1 MLLNKAEIE
10 KIRYQLTKLGTKGTN
25 DEIRNSAEK
34 FKDFDAV
41 LIAND
46 VVSSRT
52 SELTT
57 IPQNDELE
65 PATEHATESSNDDSM
80 LSLLNNPTPQTN
92 TLTTTQKHALIQIK
106 SQELGIDLN
115 VQEITKISDMVSE
128 QINDSIDFL
137 NEVGIL
143 ISEFFTN
150 RNNQV
155 QDIVNQKIE
164 DIAQIINTGNEQL
177 GDIFNGANKRL
188 MDIANESNQVKTDY
202 KSSYRDKLE
211 SIREILKLPA

>member
-1 MLLNKAEIE
+1 MLLNKNQIE
-10 KIRYQLTKLGTKGTN
+10 AVRYQIKKLGSTCTN
-25 DEIRNSAEK
+25 DEIRVSADK

-41 LIAND
+41 LIANN
-46 VVSSRT
+46 VVNNRT
-52 SELTT
+52 TELAT
-57 IPQNDELE
+57 ILQNEE
-65 PATEHATESSNDDSM
+65 ITPATESNNDDSM
-80 LSLLNNPTPQTN
+80 LSLLNTTTPQSN
-92 TLTTTQKHALIQIK
+92 TLTTTQKYALIQIK
-106 SQELGIDLN
+106 SQELGIDLS

-128 QINDSIDFL
+128 QISDSINFL
-137 NEVGIL
+137 SEVGIL

-164 DIAQIINTGNEQL
+164 DITTIINTGNEQL

-188 MDIANESNQVKTDY
+188 MDIANDSNQVKTDY

-211 SIREILKLPA
+211 SIREILKLSA

>member
-1 MLLNKAEIE
+1 MILNKNQIE
-10 KIRYQLTKLGTKGTN
+10 AVRYQLTKLGTKGTN
-25 DEIRNSAEK
+25 DEIRNSADN
-34 FKDFDAV
+34 FKDFDAF

-46 VVSSRT
+46 VVNNRVT
-52 SELTT
+52 ELST
-57 IPQNDELE
+57 IPQNQELT
-65 PATEHATESSNDDSM
+65 PATQPINDDSM

-115 VQEITKISDMVSE
+115 INEVQKISDMVSE
-128 QINDSIDFL
+128 QISDSINFL
-137 NEVGIL
+137 SEVGIL

-164 DIAQIINTGNEQL
+164 DITQIINTGNDQL
-177 GDIFNGANKRL
+177 GDIFNGANRRL
-188 MDIANESNQVKTDY
+188 MDVASDCNRVNTDY
-202 KSSYRDKLE
+202 KSGYQSKLE
-211 SIREILKLPA
+211 SIREMLKISA